1 MVTGAQ
7 EGGKG
12 GRGQNI
18 SQAFELQPLAHE
30 VIFHVFSVSTQ
41 LNISLML
48 NMLKSRDE
56 PSGPERQCSSLWG
69 CRLGLEWL

>member
-30 VIFHVFSVSTQ
+30 VIFHVFSISTQ
-41 LNISLML
+41 LNIF
-48 NMLKSRDE
+48 NVE
-56 PSGPERQCSSLWG
+56 HAEVP
-69 CRLGLEWL
+69 